1 MIISYKGKSPTIAPG
16 SFVAETAVL
25 IGDTILAEET
35 SIWFGAVLRGDI
47 NFIKIGRFTNIQD
60 NCVIHV
66 SGEAPTTIGDY
77 VTVGHGAIIHGGT
90 IGNNCLIGM
99 GSIILDKSVIGD
111 GCLIAA
117 GALVKERQVIP
128 PGSLVVGNPGVVK
141 RQITADEQQLFKEW
155 AIHYREY
162 AKNYM

>member
-1 MIISYKGKSPTIAPG
+1 MIISFKGKSPVIAPD
-16 SFVAETAVL
+16 SFIADTATL
-25 IGDTILAEET
+25 IGDVILGEET

-47 NFIKIGRFTNIQD
+47 NQIKIGRFTNIQD
-60 NCVIHV
+60 NCVVHV
-66 SGEAPTTIGDY
+66 SGDVPTVVGEY

-90 IGNNCLIGM
+90 IGDNCLIGM

-117 GALVKERQVIP
+117 GALVKEKQIIP
-128 PGSLVVGNPGVVK
+128 PGSLVVGNPGIVK
-141 RQITADEQQLFKEW
+141 RQLSSDEQRLFKEW
-155 AIHYREY
+155 AINYRGY